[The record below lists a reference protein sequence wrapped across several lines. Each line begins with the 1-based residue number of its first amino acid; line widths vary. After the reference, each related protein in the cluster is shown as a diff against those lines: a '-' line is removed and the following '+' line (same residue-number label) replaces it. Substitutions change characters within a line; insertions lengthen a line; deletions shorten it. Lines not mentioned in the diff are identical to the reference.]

1 MLRIEDDGS
10 KKTQSYSEETTLTLI
25 NVKHLTNGS
34 VVFFFLTA
42 FFCGFQRAKNN
53 HLSYRK
59 LHPSYEYLIKDLV
72 KQK

>member
-1 MLRIEDDGS
+1 MGL
-10 KKTQSYSEETTLTLI
+10 KKKQSYSEETTLTLK

-34 VVFFFLTA
+34 VVFFPHS

>member
-42 FFCGFQRAKNN
+42 FLWVPEGKEQPFV
-53 HLSYRK
+53 L
-59 LHPSYEYLIKDLV
+59 
-72 KQK
+72 QKAASEL